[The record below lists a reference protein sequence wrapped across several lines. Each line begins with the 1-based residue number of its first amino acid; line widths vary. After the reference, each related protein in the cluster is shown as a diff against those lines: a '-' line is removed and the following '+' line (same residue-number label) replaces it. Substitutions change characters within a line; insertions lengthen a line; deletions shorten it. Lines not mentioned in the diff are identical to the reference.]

1 MSENI
6 IFTKV
11 NGKTMFAKMHDV
23 KIQKKKK
30 KKIGDFFLKLKLNN
44 SIDVS

>member
-23 KIQKKKK
+23 KIQKKK
-30 KKIGDFFLKLKLNN
+30 IGDFFLKLKLNN
-44 SIDVS
+44 SIDIS